1 MSFWVRLPIIA
12 PSLIE
17 SSTSSCAF
25 VLYIRS
31 QMIEVRSLTM
41 FLALAEELHF
51 GGTAES
57 TVNSRRSGD
66 PAAI

>member
-1 MSFWVRLPIIA
+1 
-12 PSLIE
+12 
-17 SSTSSCAF
+17 
-25 VLYIRS
+25 
-31 QMIEVRSLTM
+31 MIEVRSLTM